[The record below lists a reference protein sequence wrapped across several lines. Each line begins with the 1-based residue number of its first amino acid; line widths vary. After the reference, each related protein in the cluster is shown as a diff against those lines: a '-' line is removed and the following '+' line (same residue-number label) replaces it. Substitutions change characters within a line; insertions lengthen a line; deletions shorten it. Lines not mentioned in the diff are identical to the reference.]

1 MENSEAA
8 ASLAFQAI
16 MGELAADSSNR
27 RDADRAPWRSGVELY
42 PLDADLQV
50 IGEMARVYVSDIS
63 RSGMGVVSD
72 RPIDHQYVK
81 LTVPGAEFS
90 LFGRVIHVTSID
102 ESENQFLVGVKF
114 LK

>member
-8 ASLAFQAI
+8 ASQAFQAI

-63 RSGMGVVSD
+63 RSGMGVVAD
-72 RPIDHQYVK
+72 QPINHQYVK

-90 LFGRVIHVTSID
+90 LFGRVIHVTAID
-102 ESENQFLVGVKF
+102 EAENQFLVGVRF
-114 LK
+114 FN